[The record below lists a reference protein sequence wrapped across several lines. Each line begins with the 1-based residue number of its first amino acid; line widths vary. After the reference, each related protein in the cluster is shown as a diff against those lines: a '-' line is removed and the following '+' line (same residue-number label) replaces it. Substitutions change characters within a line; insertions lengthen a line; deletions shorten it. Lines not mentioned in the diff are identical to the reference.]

1 MSSLIYP
8 ASYHRTARQQKCV
21 THPALRPP
29 CVTLTS
35 FSFSAH
41 PASHSSAP
49 ARRGLTQARPFFF
62 SPPSIPSYIS
72 SLQYLHPGGP
82 HSDTVWFDV
91 PLSLPAHQASGPGGA
106 LYVVTLLFQHAGL
119 SESCSPHHRCNRR
132 VSSRGQMHITLT
144 CTLSSSGHI
153 TSAPITQSPRR
164 GTSPPHNRVF
174 RTECRSV
181 SMGRFRL
188 LALVPIG

>member
-1 MSSLIYP
+1 MSHHSSSKNALRILLSHLLASPSPLSLFLRASLI
-8 ASYHRTARQQKCV
+8 ARC
-21 THPALRPP
+21 
-29 CVTLTS
+29 
-35 FSFSAH
+35 
-41 PASHSSAP
+41 SAP

-62 SPPSIPSYIS
+62 SPPSIPYYIS
-72 SLQYLHPGGP
+72 SLQHLHPGGP

-91 PLSLPAHQASGPGGA
+91 PLSLLAHQASGPGGA
-106 LYVVTLLFQHAGL
+106 VYVVTLLFQHAGL

-144 CTLSSSGHI
+144 CTLSSSDHI

-174 RTECRSV
+174 CTVCRSV